1 MLKPLFEK
9 KKWMIPIRSKEV
21 PIFLKNQGVHG
32 ISEFFY
38 ESKDHE
44 RLKIVEHLFWEKSG

>member
-44 RLKIVEHLFWEKSG
+44 RLKIVEHLF